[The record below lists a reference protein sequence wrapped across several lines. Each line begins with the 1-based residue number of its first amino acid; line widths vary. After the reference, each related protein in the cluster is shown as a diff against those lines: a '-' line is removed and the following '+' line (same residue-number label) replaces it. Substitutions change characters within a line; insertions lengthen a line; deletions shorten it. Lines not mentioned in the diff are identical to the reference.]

1 MRRPR
6 SSRDIPRLRPASR
19 HGALWVLLLA
29 FYGSAV
35 MAHAGHGDL
44 GAGGFVDGLVHP
56 ATGLDHVVAMVA
68 VGLWGAQLGV
78 PAIWLLPVTFPLVM
92 AVGAVAGLIGVPLPH
107 AVAGVALSGLILG
120 TMVAAAARPALWI
133 AALIVAAFAVFH
145 GHTHGTALPLSGV
158 PLAFGAGFV
167 ISTGLLHLCGITI
180 GLLNRRPAGARG
192 IRVAGVAI
200 AVTGGTYLARY
211 LLGLP

>member
-1 MRRPR
+1 
-6 SSRDIPRLRPASR
+6 LTGVYA
-19 HGALWVLLLA
+19 GAAL
-29 FYGSAV
+29 
-35 MAHAGHGDL
+35 AHAGHGDM
-44 GAGGFVDGLVHP
+44 GAGGFLDGLLHP

-68 VGLWGAQLGV
+68 VGLWGAQLGA

-92 AVGAVAGLIGVPLPH
+92 ALGAVAGLIGIPLPH
-107 AVAGVALSGLILG
+107 AVAGVALSGVILG
-120 TMVAAAARPALWI
+120 AMVASAARPALWI

-180 GLLNRRPAGARG
+180 GLLNRHRTGARAIRFAG
-192 IRVAGVAI
+192 IVI
-200 AVTGGTYLARY
+200 AVTGGVYLARY
-211 LLGLP
+211 VLEGA